1 MTRKGGLM
9 YLNVAHFFDHFFLLI
24 FPTAVIA
31 IEADW
36 ALSYGDALAL
46 GTSMYVAFGL
56 ATLPA
61 GWLGDHM
68 DRRTLMIVFFL
79 GSGAASIF
87 TGLASGSVS
96 LAIGLAGLGACA
108 AIYHP
113 VGMSLV
119 IATAERPGRA
129 LAVNGVFGN
138 MGLAGSAL
146 VTGLLA
152 AIFGWRSSF
161 VVPGVIAI
169 AIGIAYALQVRADNA
184 EQKVAASG
192 EADKFVDHGR
202 RLQMRV
208 FAVVVISAIF
218 GGIVFNAVTITL
230 PKLFDERL
238 LFSDIDL
245 SHIGGYTAA
254 VFAIAAF
261 AQLPVGELLD
271 KYGARP
277 ILLGL
282 LAPQIVA
289 LVVIANLQG
298 VAVIPVAMVLVLL
311 MFAEVPV
318 TSWLLGHFV
327 APGWRARAFSIEYVL
342 SLGLGAFV
350 VPAIAWGHRTG
361 FGFSVQYLFLAGSAA
376 MVLLAALTLP
386 VWRNRKIS

>member
-31 IEADW
+31 IESDW

-61 GWLGDHM
+61 GWLGDHL
-68 DRRTLMIVFFL
+68 DRRSLMVVFFL
-79 GSGAASIF
+79 GCGVSSVL
-87 TGLASGSVS
+87 TGLATAPVG
-96 LAIGLAGLGACA
+96 LAVGLAGLGACA

-129 LAVNGVFGN
+129 LAINGVFGN

-152 AIFGWRSSF
+152 EAFGWRSSF
-161 VVPGVIAI
+161 VVPGIIAI
-169 AIGIAYALQVRADNA
+169 AIGIVYALQVRADNA
-184 EQKVAASG
+184 LQRASDAK
-192 EADKFVDHGR
+192 EEDKFVDYGR
-202 RLQMRV
+202 RLQIRV
-208 FAVVVISAIF
+208 FAVVVVSAIF

-238 LFSDIDL
+238 LFSDINL

-254 VFAIAAF
+254 VFAVAAF

-277 ILLGL
+277 ILISL
-282 LAPQIVA
+282 LVPQVA
-289 LVVIANLQG
+289 ALIIIANLQG
-298 VAVIPVAMVLVLL
+298 VAIIPVAMLLVLL

-342 SLGLGAFV
+342 SLGLGALV
-350 VPAIAWGHRTG
+350 VPAIALGHRTG
-361 FGFSVQYLFLAGSAA
+361 YGFSVQYLFLAGSAA
-376 MVLLAALTLP
+376 MVLLAALILP
-386 VWRNRKIS
+386 AWRNRQMS